1 MSDAGGETCETTD
14 YSKMKVND
22 LKKIL
27 KNRGLPMT
35 GNKQELVE
43 RLQSIE
49 APSEDLLDGSDGED
63 VLEDGDLE
71 RELDESCLMGDDT
84 VMEKNQDKTEST
96 EKEEKHE
103 EKEEPASSSPVK
115 AQATEALQTPED
127 NPTNG
132 TSNEEAEVPN
142 TTQQKRKISLKAGG
156 SDTSEADK
164 KKLRAERFGAGAEG
178 PPAKADALVKRAER
192 FAANSTTTSTTATSD
207 KTKIPVNEALK
218 KRAERFG
225 ILSPAE
231 IKKQHLEKLQAR
243 KLRFGNAPA
252 TTTVTTKVTAAI
264 TAEKT
269 TAPVTLPAGVKPT
282 QLSADERKKL
292 RAERFKL
299 N

>member
-1 MSDAGGETCETTD
+1 MSDAGGETGETTD

-84 VMEKNQDKTEST
+84 VMEKSEDKTEST
-96 EKEEKHE
+96 EKEEKNE

-115 AQATEALQTPED
+115 TQASEALKTPED

-142 TTQQKRKISLKAGG
+142 TTQQKRKISLKPG
-156 SDTSEADK
+156 STDASEADK
-164 KKLRAERFGAGAEG
+164 KKLRAERFGGGA
-178 PPAKADALVKRAER
+178 DI
-192 FAANSTTTSTTATSD
+192 S
-207 KTKIPVNEALK
+207 VNEALK

-231 IKKQHLEKLQAR
+231 VKKQHLEKLQAR
-243 KLRFGNAPA
+243 KLRFGNTPA

-264 TAEKT
+264 TTEKT
-269 TAPVTLPAGVKPT
+269 TAPVVLPAGVKPT
-282 QLSADERKKL
+282 QLTAEERKKL

>member
-1 MSDAGGETCETTD
+1 MSDAGGETGETTD

-84 VMEKNQDKTEST
+84 VMEKSEDKTEST
-96 EKEEKHE
+96 EKEEKNE

-115 AQATEALQTPED
+115 TQASEALKTPED

-142 TTQQKRKISLKAGG
+142 TTQQKRKISLKPG
-156 SDTSEADK
+156 STDASEADK
-164 KKLRAERFGAGAEG
+164 KKLRAERFGGGADG
-178 PPAKADALVKRAER
+178 SSTKADPLVKKAEQ
-192 FAANSTTTSTTATSD
+192 FAANSTTTSTATSD
-207 KTKIPVNEALK
+207 KTKISVNEALK

-231 IKKQHLEKLQAR
+231 VKKQHLEKLQAR
-243 KLRFGNAPA
+243 KLRFGNTPA

-264 TAEKT
+264 TTEKT
-269 TAPVTLPAGVKPT
+269 TAPVVLPAGVKPT
-282 QLSADERKKL
+282 QLTAEERKKL